1 MIFHL
6 FVGFEVAP
14 VGISCE
20 WCRLPQNPH
29 QAALSLFSAMHLAR
43 LTTSRS
49 ATALTLGLGEMRK
62 NRWRRA
68 LDLQVPFVV
77 GLVTCDRFT

>member
-6 FVGFEVAP
+6 FVGFQAAP
-14 VGISCE
+14 VGPKN
-20 WCRLPQNPH
+20 LH

-49 ATALTLGLGEMRK
+49 ATSLTLGLGEMRK

-68 LDLQVPFVV
+68 LDLQVPFDML
-77 GLVTCDRFT
+77 GWATCDHFT